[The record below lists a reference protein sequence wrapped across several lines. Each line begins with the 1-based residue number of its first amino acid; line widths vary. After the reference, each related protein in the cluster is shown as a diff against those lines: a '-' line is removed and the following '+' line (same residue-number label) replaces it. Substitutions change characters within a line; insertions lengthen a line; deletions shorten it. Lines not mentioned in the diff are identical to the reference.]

1 MEKVVMIAVVTLS
14 GLISASDIAAGDGL
28 SVFHVN
34 SFLTQC
40 VDLAGLGIGLQ
51 CDGLNCVGEEDVSLS
66 LEQLQRQEC
75 VEDADCSPD
84 HTQMTCTR
92 GRCDCPPYTALNLT
106 SCSCQQ
112 ASLCLTPAL
121 ISSETD
127 NMTECTEHNGRRCE
141 DPYCSCFSSPDFRSL
156 LVDPTSLFCV
166 LPAGPEDLLLGAG
179 ANSIG
184 LAVLGALIGFL
195 AVVLVAVFIVATY
208 KNCVCERGDYKC
220 DAPDGDIPEHHIA
233 AWDHPSMDYV
243 SKDDENIIFT
253 LCQASDSVRMSN
265 ASTIYVQDDETTTY
279 IKPSPSAEHENMAYV
294 EEEEPRND

>member
-84 HTQMTCTR
+84 HTQMKCTR

-208 KNCVCERGDYKC
+208 KNCVCERVNCFVLDK
-220 DAPDGDIPEHHIA
+220 IHLFL
-233 AWDHPSMDYV
+233 
-243 SKDDENIIFT
+243 IF
-253 LCQASDSVRMSN
+253 SIFR
-265 ASTIYVQDDETTTY
+265 ETTNVTLLTVTFLS
-279 IKPSPSAEHENMAYV
+279 II
-294 EEEEPRND
+294 

>member
-1 MEKVVMIAVVTLS
+1 MIVVITLS
-14 GLISASDIAAGDGL
+14 GLISASDIAGGDDSL

-40 VDLAGLGIGLQ
+40 VDLAGLGVGLQ

-75 VEDADCSPD
+75 VEDADCAPE

-106 SCSCQQ
+106 SCSCQP
-112 ASLCLTPAL
+112 ASLCLTPAPT
-121 ISSETD
+121 SETD
-127 NMTECTEHNGRRCE
+127 NSTEACTEHNGRRCD
-141 DPYCSCFSSPDFRSL
+141 DPYCSCFSSPDFKSL

-166 LPAGPEDLLLGAG
+166 LPAGPEDFILGAG

-208 KNCVCERGDYKC
+208 KNCVCERVKILFKKKLSI
-220 DAPDGDIPEHHIA
+220 IPSLFRETISA
-233 AWDHPSMDYV
+233 TLLT
-243 SKDDENIIFT
+243 EIFLSIT
-253 LCQASDSVRMSN
+253 LQPGTILPWTMSARTMKTSYLHFVR
-265 ASTIYVQDDETTTY
+265 
-279 IKPSPSAEHENMAYV
+279 
-294 EEEEPRND
+294 